1 MLENLNNRVFSE
13 QLHTTFQLR
22 IPGAAPLP
30 LELVEVTEKDP
41 SPKVEQFC
49 LVFRG
54 PLTPHLPQGIYTFE
68 HEKLGEFDL
77 FIVPLGP
84 DSAGMC
90 YQVVF
95 NRVRQAPR

>member
-13 QLHTTFQLR
+13 QLHTNFQLW
-22 IPGAAPLP
+22 IPGAASLP

-54 PLTPHLPQGIYTFE
+54 PLTPHLPQGIYTLE
-68 HEKLGEFDL
+68 HEKLGKFDL

-95 NRVRQAPR
+95 NRMRQPPR